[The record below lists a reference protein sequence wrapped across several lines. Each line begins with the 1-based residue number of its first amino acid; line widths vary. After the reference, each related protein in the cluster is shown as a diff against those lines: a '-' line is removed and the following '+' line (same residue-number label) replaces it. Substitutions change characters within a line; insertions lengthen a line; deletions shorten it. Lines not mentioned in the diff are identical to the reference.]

1 MKKMQNVIT
10 EQLEAYASAAGNQIT
25 VERDWNNT
33 GRFFV
38 FLEDGPHDMRFSFQ
52 TQYVTL
58 EDENNSYSYWYTKH
72 WEQLITALQNFA
84 NTGNVRGER

>member
-1 MKKMQNVIT
+1 
-10 EQLEAYASAAGNQIT
+10 
-25 VERDWNNT
+25 
-33 GRFFV
+33 
-38 FLEDGPHDMRFSFQ
+38 MRFSFQ